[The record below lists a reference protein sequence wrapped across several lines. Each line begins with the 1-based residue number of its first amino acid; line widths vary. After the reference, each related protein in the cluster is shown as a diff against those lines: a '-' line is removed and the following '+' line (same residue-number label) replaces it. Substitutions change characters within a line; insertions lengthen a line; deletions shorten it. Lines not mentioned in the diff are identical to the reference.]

1 MLSLLLEISRF
12 FRGPYSTFLEVI
24 HQAATS
30 KLDIMVSLAIIKG
43 KFSTEKHQ
51 LPLDGMTFII
61 QRPRLALGSLTRS
74 FMLSYNIGCSLDYF
88 HVSGND
94 LILITRK
101 AIEFVSY
108 CGLIRQYH

>member
-1 MLSLLLEISRF
+1 MGTHVRIKDFKIKKIKKNKKKLKKKQI

-30 KLDIMVSLAIIKG
+30 KLDFMVSLDIIKG

-61 QRPRLALGSLTRS
+61 QRPRLVLGSLTRS
-74 FMLSYNIGCSLDYF
+74 FMLGYNKDRVLSRLFSCIW
-88 HVSGND
+88 
-94 LILITRK
+94 
-101 AIEFVSY
+101 
-108 CGLIRQYH
+108 Q